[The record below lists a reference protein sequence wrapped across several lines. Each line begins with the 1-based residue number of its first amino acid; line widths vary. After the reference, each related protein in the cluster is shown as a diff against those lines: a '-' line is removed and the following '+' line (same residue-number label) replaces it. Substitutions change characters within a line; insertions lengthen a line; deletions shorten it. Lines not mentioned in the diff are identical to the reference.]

1 MKLER
6 IAKYTRKARFRVAT
20 EKQRVLSITLYK
32 VTSNYKVKIG
42 NTAFKIIGTF
52 PSWDTRRGRNNYGA
66 SEARSSEPLF
76 RSFEIKRKKDGK
88 YNVRSNEKVKRDI
101 YSNL

>member
-1 MKLER
+1 M
-6 IAKYTRKARFRVAT
+6 KARFRVAT
-20 EKQRVLSITLYK
+20 EKQRVLNITLYK

-42 NTAFKIIGTF
+42 STAFKIIGTF

-76 RSFEIKRKKDGK
+76 RSFEVIDQKR
-88 YNVRSNEKVKRDI
+88 VRVFYQGFQTPRKR
-101 YSNL
+101 